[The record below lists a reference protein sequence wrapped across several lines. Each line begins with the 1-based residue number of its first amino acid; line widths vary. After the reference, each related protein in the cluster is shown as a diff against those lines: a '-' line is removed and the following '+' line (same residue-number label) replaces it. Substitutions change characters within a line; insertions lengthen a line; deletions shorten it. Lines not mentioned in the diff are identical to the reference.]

1 MLAEIG
7 VLVPVRVEIVAVAV
21 TVIIVGIVSEAVI
34 YEYQSIRD
42 EHPPKNNGKGK
53 KKQNSRF
60 AILKLICILSSKS
73 RRTYLTE
80 YDFLVLPLVS

>member
-53 KKQNSRF
+53 KKQNFRF
-60 AILKLICILSSKS
+60 AILSSFAYYCLN
-73 RRTYLTE
+73 RAELTSLNMT
-80 YDFLVLPLVS
+80 F

>member
-7 VLVPVRVEIVAVAV
+7 VLVPVCVEIVAVAV

-42 EHPPKNNGKGK
+42 EHPPKNNGKGEK
-53 KKQNSRF
+53 K
-60 AILKLICILSSKS
+60 SKFS
-73 RRTYLTE
+73 FCHFKAHLHII
-80 YDFLVLPLVS
+80 V

>member
-7 VLVPVRVEIVAVAV
+7 VLVPVRIEIVAVAV
-21 TVIIVGIVSEAVI
+21 TVIIAGIVSEAVI

-53 KKQNSRF
+53 K
-60 AILKLICILSSKS
+60 SKI
-73 RRTYLTE
+73 
-80 YDFLVLPLVS
+80 FVLPF

>member
-21 TVIIVGIVSEAVI
+21 IIAGIVSEAVI